1 MTLDLGV
8 VARGAGYS
16 LCWLVPA
23 ALLNVLA
30 SESDSAILVFATFC
44 LILLG
49 FAFGGFA
56 VARFRL
62 TNPLQHAAAAAVA
75 AFAIIQVAGIVVA
88 VVRDRSVNPVAI
100 VFTALLA
107 ACTGVLGALLAL
119 RNPA

>member
-1 MTLDLGV
+1 VTLDGRV

-23 ALLNVLA
+23 AALNLLA
-30 SESDSAILVFATFC
+30 SESESKILIFATFC

-56 VARFRL
+56 VARFPL
-62 TNPLQHAAAAAVA
+62 TNPLQHAAAAAVSA
-75 AFAIIQVAGIVVA
+75 YAVIQAVGIVVA
-88 VVRDRSVNPVAI
+88 IVRDRAVNPVGI
-100 VFTALLA
+100 LFTALLA
-107 ACTGVLGALLAL
+107 ACTGMLGAVLAL